1 MHRAAVIVFLFAGCV
16 GGALA
21 HPNHAGGSPLGAGLL
36 HLLTEPDH
44 LAALVVPLVV
54 AVAIV
59 AGLRCRRA
67 RRARRDNQ
75 AAQARRPRGR
85 RLR

>member
-44 LAALVVPLVV
+44 LATLVLPLVV

-59 AGLRCRRA
+59 VGLRRRRS
-67 RRARRDNQ
+67 RRARRDHQ
-75 AAQARRPRGR
+75 SAPARRRRGR
-85 RLR
+85 SLR

>member
-1 MHRAAVIVFLFAGCV
+1 MYRATVIVFLFAGCV

-21 HPNHAGGSPLGAGLL
+21 HPNHAGGSPLSAGLL

-44 LAALVVPLVV
+44 LAAIGLPLVV

-59 AGLRCRRA
+59 VGLRRRRA
-67 RRARRDNQ
+67 RRSRYGS
-75 AAQARRPRGR
+75 AAQARRPR
-85 RLR
+85 